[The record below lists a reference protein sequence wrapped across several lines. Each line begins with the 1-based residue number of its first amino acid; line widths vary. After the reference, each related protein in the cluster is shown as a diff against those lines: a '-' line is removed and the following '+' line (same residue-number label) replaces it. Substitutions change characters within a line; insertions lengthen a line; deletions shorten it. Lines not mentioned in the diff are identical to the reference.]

1 MKKTETKA
9 DLLAVAQAI
18 GEHDEFVLA
27 THENPDGD
35 ALGSM
40 LALKLALEQLGKRG
54 EMFLSGTG
62 PIPFEYRFMDLGD
75 LVRGEP
81 GDLVGRPLIA
91 VDAANEA
98 RLGSDQRLVSE
109 APVVIVIDHHHD
121 NNRFGNVNLVVAE
134 ASSTSEVL
142 HEVLVEL
149 GVTLTPDIAEAL
161 YIAVVTDTGRFQY
174 ANTTAKTLRFAAE
187 LLEAGADAHRIFQNV
202 YETIELSK
210 LRLLAR
216 ALDHVDVFEGGRLVI
231 SYLTRQDFED
241 SGAAS
246 GASEGVIDSLRAV
259 AGVEMSALIQE
270 PPERDG
276 RRISLRSS
284 RDRLDV
290 SEIAR
295 QAGGGGHRQAAGFA
309 SKLEIPELIE
319 FIRSEFVAKTSDQ
332 ER

>member
-1 MKKTETKA
+1 MKA
-9 DLLAVAQAI
+9 DLEAVAQAI
-18 GEHDEFVLA
+18 RERDDFVLG

-40 LALKLALEQLGKRG
+40 LAMKLALEQLGKSCV
-54 EMFLSGTG
+54 MFLPGNA
-62 PIPFEYRFMDLGD
+62 PIPFEYRFMPLEE

-81 GDLVGRPLIA
+81 GELIGRPLIA
-91 VDAANEA
+91 VDAANEV
-98 RLGSDQRLVSE
+98 RLGSDQRLISE
-109 APVVIVIDHHHD
+109 APFVINVDHHHD
-121 NNRFGNVNLVVAE
+121 NSRFGNVNLVAAE

-142 HEVLVEL
+142 RDLFSELEVK
-149 GVTLTPDIAEAL
+149 LTPEIAEAL
-161 YIAVVTDTGRFQY
+161 YIALVTDTGRFQY
-174 ANTTAKTLRFAAE
+174 ANTSPKTLRLGAE
-187 LLEAGADAHRIFQNV
+187 LLEAGADAHRIFQRV

-216 ALDHVDVFEGGRLVI
+216 ALEHLQVFEGGRLVV
-231 SYLTRQDFED
+231 SHLERKDFED

-276 RRISLRSS
+276 RRVSLRSS
-284 RDRLDV
+284 RDDLDV

-295 QAGGGGHRQAAGFA
+295 KEGGGGHRRAAGFA
-309 SKLEIPELIE
+309 TKLELDELIAFLREE
-319 FIRSEFVAKTSDQ
+319 FSARAGGREG
-332 ER
+332 